1 MNIPVQP
8 AQPDPLTRR
17 EFCAYACQAGSLLA
31 AGTFA
36 ACGGSS
42 TSPSSTNAPPLSA
55 VSGTVSG
62 RTISVAIDGASALA
76 AVGSAA
82 TVQTSLGTFLI
93 SRTAQDSFSALTA
106 ICTHEQCTV
115 SGFASNQFV
124 CPCHG
129 SRFTT
134 AGAVAN
140 GPATRSL
147 QSYATQFANGVLTF
161 AV

>member
-1 MNIPVQP
+1 MTVPVQP

-17 EFCAYACQAGSLLA
+17 EFCAYACQAASLLG

-42 TSPSSTNAPPLSA
+42 TSPTSTSAPALS
-55 VSGTVSG
+55 VVPGTVSG
-62 RTISVAIDGASALA
+62 RTVSLTIDAGSALA
-76 AVGSAA
+76 AVGAAA

-93 SRTAQDSFSALTA
+93 SRTTQDSFTALSA
-106 ICTHEQCTV
+106 ICTHESCTITGYAN
-115 SGFASNQFV
+115 SQFV

-140 GPATRSL
+140 GPAARAL
-147 QSYATQFANGVLTF
+147 QTYATQFANGVLTF
-161 AV
+161 VA

>member
-1 MNIPVQP
+1 VKSP
-8 AQPDPLTRR
+8 AQEVQAAPLTRR
-17 EFCAYACQAGSLLA
+17 EFCAYACQAASVIS

-42 TSPSSTNAPPLSA
+42 TSPSSSTAPPLST

-62 RTISVAIDGASALA
+62 RTVSVTIDGASPLA
-76 AVGSAA
+76 AVGAAA
-82 TVQTSLGTFLI
+82 TTQTSLGTFLI
-93 SRTAQDSFSALTA
+93 SRTAQDAFTALTA
-106 ICTHEQCTV
+106 VCTHESCTI
-115 SGFASNQFV
+115 SGFASSQFV

-140 GPATRSL
+140 GPATRAL
-147 QSYATQFANGVLTF
+147 QSYPTLFSGGVLTF
-161 AV
+161 TV

>member
-1 MNIPVQP
+1 MKIPVQP
-8 AQPDPLTRR
+8 ARPDPLTRR
-17 EFCAYACQAGSLLA
+17 EFCVYASQAASLLG
-31 AGTFA
+31 AGTIA

-42 TSPSSTNAPPLSA
+42 TSPTSTSAPALSA

-62 RTISVAIDGASALA
+62 RTVSVSIDSGSALA
-76 AVGSAA
+76 AVGAAA
-82 TVQTSLGTFLI
+82 TVQTPLGTFLI
-93 SRTAQDSFSALTA
+93 SRTAQDAFTALTA
-106 ICTHEQCTV
+106 VCTHESCTITGY
-115 SGFASNQFV
+115 SGTQFV

-147 QSYATQFANGVLTF
+147 QSYTTQFANGVLTF

>member
-1 MNIPVQP
+1 MP
-8 AQPDPLTRR
+8 A
-17 EFCAYACQAGSLLA
+17 ASLVG

-42 TSPSSTNAPPLSA
+42 TSPSSTSAPALSA

-62 RTISVAIDGASALA
+62 RTVSVTIDSGSPLA
-76 AVGSAA
+76 AVGAAA
-82 TVQTSLGTFLI
+82 TLQTPLGTFLI
-93 SRTAQDSFSALTA
+93 SRTAQDAFTALTA
-106 ICTHEQCTV
+106 ICTHESCTITGF
-115 SGFASNQFV
+115 SGSQFV

-134 AGAVAN
+134 GGAVAN
-140 GPATRSL
+140 GPATRAL
-147 QSYATQFANGVLTF
+147 QTYPTQFANGVLTF